1 MFLVNISDMIFN
13 DTSVQWKIS
22 SNIITN
28 ISNVQKKPEK
38 HKAAT
43 NAIIKKYI
51 PLTEH
56 IFFSIKLYIPQT
68 VSNKFVVLIHS
79 IKFLSPELALYLYQF
94 IISPWSKYYC
104 RQLLLGQRTANFAG
118 AHTVPCLK
126 FAGAPFKH
134 PSKARAKSAP
144 QTKISHFS
152 KVIYELLQ
160 SFFSKICKQ
169 NYSCAIH
176 FHT

>member
-28 ISNVQKKPEK
+28 ISNAQKKPEK

-56 IFFSIKLYIPQT
+56 IFFNKIIYSSNCIQEICSLDPLY
-68 VSNKFVVLIHS
+68 
-79 IKFLSPELALYLYQF
+79 
-94 IISPWSKYYC
+94 
-104 RQLLLGQRTANFAG
+104 
-118 AHTVPCLK
+118 
-126 FAGAPFKH
+126 
-134 PSKARAKSAP
+134 
-144 QTKISHFS
+144 
-152 KVIYELLQ
+152 
-160 SFFSKICKQ
+160 
-169 NYSCAIH
+169 
-176 FHT
+176 